1 MAEWVQPIQQRGLVW
16 YTDWFKTNKGTGGGA
31 SEGGTSFTFGLHI
44 TSFQAGI
51 SIIQACLMENVEYG
65 YKGRNIYILPNSQ
78 AAIKALDSFQVN
90 SKLVWDCHQ
99 SLAKL
104 AE

>member
-1 MAEWVQPIQQRGLVW
+1 
-16 YTDWFKTNKGTGGGA
+16 
-31 SEGGTSFTFGLHI
+31 
-44 TSFQAGI
+44 
-51 SIIQACLMENVEYG
+51 MENVEYG

>member
-1 MAEWVQPIQQRGLVW
+1 
-16 YTDWFKTNKGTGGGA
+16 
-31 SEGGTSFTFGLHI
+31 
-44 TSFQAGI
+44 
-51 SIIQACLMENVEYG
+51 MENVEYG
-65 YKGRNIYILPNSQ
+65 YKGRNICILPNSQ

-90 SKLVWDCHQ
+90 SKLIWDCHQ